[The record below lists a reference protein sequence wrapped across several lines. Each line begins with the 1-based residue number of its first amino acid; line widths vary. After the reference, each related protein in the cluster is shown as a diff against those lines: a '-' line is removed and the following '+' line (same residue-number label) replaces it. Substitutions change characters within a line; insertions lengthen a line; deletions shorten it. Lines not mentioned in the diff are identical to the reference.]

1 MDFCLFWLYR
11 IETAN
16 NRFLEFEFDC
26 LEKLELENSC
36 RTLLSNGEGVCGS
49 GKVAG
54 RGGVPP
60 PPLPPPQTPP
70 SPRSARGGP
79 PLKLWTHCSFFFLL
93 LLPSHSVSLLRVVPT
108 RVVCVRYGPCR
119 TRGRLP
125 RCASWRCVVPSVF
138 ADASAVV
145 ENFPCCQSGPVTTVT
160 QWPEQVCVKEC
171 GPLFTAVQPAPAVT
185 LTLTEHV
192 ARNREVQFA
201 ERDRY
206 FHNVHRSFSERR
218 IRWDIPIPEMYGP
231 DFIMSVG
238 LLTHNIYLKH
248 DSGI

>member
-93 LLPSHSVSLLRVVPT
+93 LLPSHSCRRALCVYGTVRAGREAACRAARLDVVSCRLFLPTLRLLLRIF
-108 RVVCVRYGPCR
+108 RV
-119 TRGRLP
+119 
-125 RCASWRCVVPSVF
+125 AS
-138 ADASAVV
+138 
-145 ENFPCCQSGPVTTVT
+145 
-160 QWPEQVCVKEC
+160 
-171 GPLFTAVQPAPAVT
+171 LAP
-185 LTLTEHV
+185 
-192 ARNREVQFA
+192 
-201 ERDRY
+201 
-206 FHNVHRSFSERR
+206 
-218 IRWDIPIPEMYGP
+218 
-231 DFIMSVG
+231 
-238 LLTHNIYLKH
+238 
-248 DSGI
+248 